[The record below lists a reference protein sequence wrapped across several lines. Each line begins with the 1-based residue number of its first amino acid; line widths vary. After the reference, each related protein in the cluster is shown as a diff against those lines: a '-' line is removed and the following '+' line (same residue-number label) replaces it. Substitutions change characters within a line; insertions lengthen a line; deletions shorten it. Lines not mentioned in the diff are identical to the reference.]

1 MKRLLITATSLILT
15 VNTSLALAAD
25 GIKVYNIWTTP
36 TVPGASVAA
45 AYMHIKSAKPVK
57 LVKVESP
64 LAGVTEIH
72 LMDMQDGIMRMRAV
86 DGVQVL
92 PKQVVELKP
101 GGYHVMLMMLKQPVN
116 QGDKVPLTLTF
127 EDAAKKQTI
136 MRVVA
141 KARARGSRD
150 H

>member
-1 MKRLLITATSLILT
+1 MKRLLVTAAALILA
-15 VNTSLALAAD
+15 VNTSFALATD
-25 GIKVYNIWTTP
+25 GIKVYDIWATP

-45 AYMHIKSAKPVK
+45 AYMQIKSAKPVK
-57 LVKVESP
+57 LVKVDSP

-86 DGVQVL
+86 DGVEVL

-101 GGYHVMLMMLKQPVN
+101 GGYHVMLMMLKQPLK

-127 EDAAKKQTI
+127 EDAARKQTI
-136 MRVVA
+136 MRVDA
-141 KARARGSRD
+141 KVRTKSSHG

>member
-1 MKRLLITATSLILT
+1 MKRLLITAVALILT
-15 VNTSLALAAD
+15 VHTSLALAAD
-25 GIKVYNIWTTP
+25 GIKVYDIWTTP

-57 LVKVESP
+57 LVNVESP

-86 DGVQVL
+86 DGVEVL

-101 GGYHVMLMMLKQPVN
+101 GGYHVMLMMLKQPVKK
-116 QGDKVPLTLTF
+116 GDKVPLTLTF
-127 EDAAKKQTI
+127 EDAARKQTI
-136 MRVVA
+136 MKVNA
-141 KARARGSRD
+141 KARVRESSD

>member
-1 MKRLLITATSLILT
+1 MKRLLITAAALILT
-15 VNTSLALAAD
+15 VNTSFALAAD
-25 GIKVYNIWTTP
+25 GIKVYNIWTMP

-45 AYMHIKSAKPVK
+45 AYMQIKSAKPVK

-86 DGVQVL
+86 DGVEVL

-127 EDAAKKQTI
+127 EDATKKQSV
-136 MRVVA
+136 MRVFA